1 MSPRRPRAARLSAL
15 ALGLGLTAPLALLA
29 PPAVAEEAPG
39 EIPTP
44 PVARAVTAD
53 GRQARIADVLEYC
66 GTKRAA
72 CSFTIDPKRD
82 REYATAVK
90 SLGNAVV
97 NCTTSDMGV
106 DRTVTLR
113 TSSTDNIGGEI
124 SGKITAEGTV
134 TASGEVTT
142 NLSNDITSEN
152 KTPNLKDGPTSTNG
166 TKTTV
171 AGGGKV
177 AGSLSAKLAFE
188 AAFKATYSKSW
199 TIENTEATVYK
210 TTVKPYDML
219 VFGASASMR
228 RVVGDLV
235 TDTGRKILNVSV
247 DSPSMVNSS
256 TFVAQTYA
264 VPDKLCGRKRPA
276 GDTAGDGDNT
286 SPPPGGL
293 RSVGSVGSVREVREV
308 REVPA
313 ARAVPPDAEPKREV
327 VLSSHGS

>member
-1 MSPRRPRAARLSAL
+1 MSPRRPRARLSAL
-15 ALGLGLTAPLALLA
+15 ALGLTAPLALLT
-29 PPAVAEEAPG
+29 PPAAAGETPG
-39 EIPTP
+39 ETP
-44 PVARAVTAD
+44 AAPVARAVTAD
-53 GRQARIADVLEYC
+53 GRPAKIADVLEYC
-66 GTKRAA
+66 GTKRTA
-72 CSFTIDPKRD
+72 CSFAIDPKQG

-97 NCTTSDMGV
+97 NCTKSDMGV

-134 TASGEVTT
+134 TAAGEVTT

-177 AGSLSAKLAFE
+177 SGSLSAKLAFE

-264 VPDKLCGRKRPA
+264 VPDNLCGRKRPT
-276 GDTAGDGDNT
+276 GDTAPDTDNADPGT
-286 SPPPGGL
+286 GGGL
-293 RSVGSVGSVREVREV
+293 RHAVG
-308 REVPA
+308 EVPA
-313 ARAVPPDAEPKREV
+313 ARAVPPGADPKREV

>member
-1 MSPRRPRAARLSAL
+1 MSPRRPRARLSAL
-15 ALGLGLTAPLALLA
+15 ALGLTAPLALLT
-29 PPAVAEEAPG
+29 PPAAAEEAPG
-39 EIPTP
+39 ETP
-44 PVARAVTAD
+44 AAPVARAVTAD
-53 GRQARIADVLEYC
+53 GRPARIADVLEYC
-66 GTKRAA
+66 GTKRTA

-82 REYATAVK
+82 REYASAVK
-90 SLGNAVV
+90 SLGNAVI
-97 NCTTSDMGV
+97 NCTKSDMGV

-199 TIENTEATVYK
+199 TTENTEATVYK

-235 TDTGRKILNVSV
+235 TDTGKKILNVSV

-264 VPDKLCGRKRPA
+264 VPDNLCGRKRPT
-276 GDTAGDGDNT
+276 GDTASDTDNADT
-286 SPPPGGL
+286 GTGGGL
-293 RSVGSVGSVREVREV
+293 RQAA

-313 ARAVPPDAEPKREV
+313 TRAVPRGADPKREV
-327 VLSSHGS
+327 VLPFHGS

>member
-1 MSPRRPRAARLSAL
+1 MSPRRPRARLSAL
-15 ALGLGLTAPLALLA
+15 ALGLTAPLALLT
-29 PPAVAEEAPG
+29 PPAAAEEAPG
-39 EIPTP
+39 ETP
-44 PVARAVTAD
+44 AAPVARAVTAD
-53 GRQARIADVLEYC
+53 GRPAKIADVLEYC
-66 GTKRAA
+66 GTKRTA
-72 CSFTIDPKRD
+72 CSFAIDPKRD
-82 REYATAVK
+82 REYASAVK

-97 NCTTSDMGV
+97 NCTKSDMGV

-134 TASGEVTT
+134 SASGEVTT
-142 NLSNDITSEN
+142 NLANDITSEN

-171 AGGGKV
+171 AGGAKLT
-177 AGSLSAKLAFE
+177 GSMSAKLAFE

-235 TDTGRKILNVSV
+235 TDTGKKILNVSV

-264 VPDKLCGRKRPA
+264 VPDNLCGRKRPT
-276 GDTAGDGDNT
+276 GDTAPDTDNADPGT
-286 SPPPGGL
+286 GGGL
-293 RSVGSVGSVREVREV
+293 RHSA

-313 ARAVPPDAEPKREV
+313 VRAVPRGADPKREV

>member
-1 MSPRRPRAARLSAL
+1 MPSRRPRAVLPVL
-15 ALGLGLTAPLALLA
+15 ALSLGLAAPLALLA
-29 PPAVAEEAPG
+29 PPAAAVTPEEGPG
-39 EIPTP
+39 EA
-44 PVARAVTAD
+44 PVARAVTAS
-53 GRQARIADVLEYC
+53 GRPAKIADVLEYC
-66 GTKRAA
+66 GTKRSA
-72 CSFTIDPKRD
+72 CTFRIDPKQA

-134 TASGEVTT
+134 SASGEVTT

-166 TKTTV
+166 TKTSV
-171 AGGGKV
+171 AGGAKA
-177 AGSLSAKLAFE
+177 AGSMSAKLAFE

-199 TIENTEATVYK
+199 TIDNTETTVYK
-210 TTVKPYDML
+210 STVKPYDML
-219 VFGASASMR
+219 VFGASAAMR

-235 TDTGRKILNVSV
+235 TDTGKKILNVSV
-247 DSPSMVNSS
+247 DSPSMVNTSS
-256 TFVAQTYA
+256 FVAQTYA
-264 VPDKLCGRKRPA
+264 VPDRLCGRKRPA
-276 GDTAGDGDNT
+276 GDTAPDGDNN
-286 SPPPGGL
+286 PPGGL
-293 RSVGSVGSVREVREV
+293 RSAPA

-313 ARAVPPDAEPKREV
+313 ARAVPPGADPKREV
-327 VLSSHGS
+327 VLSSHAH

>member
-1 MSPRRPRAARLSAL
+1 MPPRRPRAVPPLARPLTLTL
-15 ALGLGLTAPLALLA
+15 ALGLTAPLALLA
-29 PPAVAEEAPG
+29 PPAVAVEEGPG
-39 EIPTP
+39 EV

-53 GRQARIADVLEYC
+53 GRAARVADVLEYC
-66 GTKRAA
+66 GTKRTA
-72 CSFTIDPKRD
+72 CSFTIDPRNG
-82 REYATAVK
+82 REYTTAVK

-106 DRTVTLR
+106 DRSVTLR
-113 TSSTDNIGGEI
+113 TGSTDNIGGEI

-142 NLSNDITSEN
+142 NLSNEINSN
-152 KTPNLKDGPTSTNG
+152 HKMPNLKDGPTSEIG
-166 TKTTV
+166 TKTNV
-171 AGGGKV
+171 AGGAKV

-219 VFGASASMR
+219 VFGASAAMR

-235 TDTGRKILNVSV
+235 TDTGQKILNVSV
-247 DSPSMVNSS
+247 DSPSMVNTS

-264 VPDKLCGRKRPA
+264 VPDRLCGRKRPA
-276 GDTAGDGDNT
+276 TDTAPDADN
-286 SPPPGGL
+286 SPPGGL
-293 RSVGSVGSVREVREV
+293 RSVAV

-313 ARAVPPDAEPKREV
+313 VRAVPPGAEPKREV
-327 VLSSHGS
+327 VLPADGS

>member
-1 MSPRRPRAARLSAL
+1 MSPRRPRARLSAL
-15 ALGLGLTAPLALLA
+15 ALGLTAPLALLT
-29 PPAVAEEAPG
+29 PPAAAEEAPG
-39 EIPTP
+39 ETP
-44 PVARAVTAD
+44 AAPVARAVTAD
-53 GRQARIADVLEYC
+53 GRPARIADVLEYC
-66 GTKRAA
+66 GTKRTA

-82 REYATAVK
+82 REYASAVK

-97 NCTTSDMGV
+97 NCTKSDMGV

-235 TDTGRKILNVSV
+235 TDTGKKILNVSV

-264 VPDKLCGRKRPA
+264 VPDNLCGRKRPT
-276 GDTAGDGDNT
+276 GDTASDTDNADT
-286 SPPPGGL
+286 GTGGGL
-293 RSVGSVGSVREVREV
+293 RHAA

-313 ARAVPPDAEPKREV
+313 TRAVPRGADPKREV
-327 VLSSHGS
+327 VLPFHGS

>member
-1 MSPRRPRAARLSAL
+1 MSPRRPRARLSAL
-15 ALGLGLTAPLALLA
+15 ALGLTAPLALLA
-29 PPAVAEEAPG
+29 PPAAAEETPG
-39 EIPTP
+39 EPP
-44 PVARAVTAD
+44 AAPVARAVTAD
-53 GRQARIADVLEYC
+53 GRPAKIAEVLEYC
-66 GTKRAA
+66 GTKRTA
-72 CSFTIDPKRD
+72 CSFAIDPQQD

-124 SGKITAEGTV
+124 SGKITVEGTV
-134 TASGEVTT
+134 TAAGEVTT

-171 AGGGKV
+171 AGGGKLS
-177 AGSLSAKLAFE
+177 GSMSAKLAFE

-228 RVVGDLV
+228 RVVGNLV
-235 TDTGRKILNVSV
+235 TDTGKKILNVSV

-264 VPDKLCGRKRPA
+264 VPDNLCGRKRPA
-276 GDTAGDGDNT
+276 GDTAPDTDNADPGT
-286 SPPPGGL
+286 GGGL
-293 RSVGSVGSVREVREV
+293 RHAV

-313 ARAVPPDAEPKREV
+313 ARAVPPGADPKREV

>member
-1 MSPRRPRAARLSAL
+1 MPPRRPRASLPAL
-15 ALGLGLTAPLALLA
+15 ARPLARPLVLTLVLAAPLGLLTG
-29 PPAVAEEAPG
+29 PASAEEGPG
-39 EIPTP
+39 ETP
-44 PVARAVTAD
+44 APRAVGAD
-53 GRQARIADVLEYC
+53 GRPARIADVLEYC
-66 GTKRAA
+66 GTKRTA
-72 CSFTIDPKRD
+72 CTFTIDPKQD

-97 NCTTSDMGV
+97 NCTQNDMSV

-124 SGKITAEGTV
+124 SGKIAAEGTV
-134 TASGEVTT
+134 SASGEVTT
-142 NLSNDITSEN
+142 NLTNDITSEN

-166 TKTTV
+166 TKTGVT
-171 AGGGKV
+171 AGGKV

-199 TIENTEATVYK
+199 TIDNTETTTYK

-219 VFGASASMR
+219 VFGASAAMR
-228 RVVGDLV
+228 RVVGSLA
-235 TDTGRKILNVSV
+235 TDNGQKIIGIRV

-264 VPDKLCGRKRPA
+264 VPDMLCGRKRPP
-276 GDTAGDGDNT
+276 GDTAPDGDNA
-286 SPPPGGL
+286 PPPGA
-293 RSVGSVGSVREVREV
+293 RTTP

-313 ARAVPPDAEPKREV
+313 TRAVPPGADLKREV

>member
-1 MSPRRPRAARLSAL
+1 MPARRPHAVPPLARPLTLVL
-15 ALGLGLTAPLALLA
+15 ALGLTAPLALLA
-29 PPAVAEEAPG
+29 PPPAVATEEGPG
-39 EIPTP
+39 EV
-44 PVARAVTAD
+44 PVARAVTAE
-53 GRQARIADVLEYC
+53 GRPARIADVLEYC
-66 GTKRAA
+66 GTKRTA
-72 CSFTIDPKRD
+72 CTFAIDPKQD

-124 SGKITAEGTV
+124 SGKITAEGTI

-142 NLSNDITSEN
+142 NLSNDITSN
-152 KTPNLKDGPTSTNG
+152 HKTPNLKDGPTSESG

-171 AGGGKV
+171 AGGAKV

-199 TIENTEATVYK
+199 TTENTEATVYK

-219 VFGASASMR
+219 VFGASAAMR
-228 RVVGDLV
+228 RVVGNLV
-235 TDTGRKILNVSV
+235 TDTGKKILNVSV
-247 DSPSMVNSS
+247 DSPSMVNTSS
-256 TFVAQTYA
+256 FVAQTYA
-264 VPDKLCGRKRPA
+264 VPDRLCGRKRPT
-276 GDTAGDGDNT
+276 GDTQPDNDNSPAG
-286 SPPPGGL
+286 PGL
-293 RSVGSVGSVREVREV
+293 RHAA

-313 ARAVPPDAEPKREV
+313 ARAVPPGADPKREV
-327 VLSSHGS
+327 VLPSHAH

>member
-1 MSPRRPRAARLSAL
+1 MPPRRPRAARLSAL
-15 ALGLGLTAPLALLA
+15 ALGLTAPLALLA
-29 PPAVAEEAPG
+29 PPALATAEEPAG
-39 EIPTP
+39 EPP
-44 PVARAVTAD
+44 AAPVARAVTAD
-53 GRQARIADVLEYC
+53 GRPAKIADVLEYC
-66 GTKRAA
+66 GTKRTA
-72 CSFTIDPKRD
+72 CSFAIDPKAG

-106 DRTVTLR
+106 DRTVTLK
-113 TSSTDNIGGEI
+113 TGSTDNIGGEI
-124 SGKITAEGTV
+124 SGTITAEGTV
-134 TASGEVTT
+134 SASGEVTT
-142 NLSNDITSEN
+142 NLSQEISTTH
-152 KTPNLKDGPTSTNG
+152 KTPDLSKGPTSEAG

-171 AGGGKV
+171 GGGGKV

-199 TIENTEATVYK
+199 TIENTEETVYK

-228 RVVGDLV
+228 RVVGNLV

-286 SPPPGGL
+286 SPTPPGL
-293 RSVGSVGSVREVREV
+293 VRSV

-313 ARAVPPDAEPKREV
+313 ARAVPLGAEPKREV